1 MQKLIKISAL
11 SLISLLVLSG
21 CGKQAAQPAKTS
33 SSSKSSQV
41 VKVASSK
48 ASSSQSS
55 QSVTKTKTTKSA
67 KTDTV
72 GDALANLTT
81 KLPED
86 TATQNNNELT
96 YSRFYQSNQ
105 HWYWELSSSKRG
117 VFAEGQVK
125 SLSKQNDGYLLSMQ
139 SNAGQ
144 QYQLQ
149 LTWLDDQHQSYQVQT
164 SYLNISGKYSADYA
178 NQSSQSSANNS
189 NVDTKNLTQSQVI
202 DWTWLHIADDYPS
215 NFTTADFSYMFKT
228 EKDGT
233 LTVDIYENH
242 DTKNMREAGGAPEV
256 AHRAGTFRINAKGEL
271 ESYDVLDGGSYKVVA
286 TQYGE

>member
-189 NVDTKNLTQSQVI
+189 NVDTKNLTEDQLI
-202 DWTWLHIADDYPS
+202 DWAWLHYAPNVTS
-215 NFTTADFSYMFKT
+215 GFGREDFLFMFNQ
-228 EKDGT
+228 EDDGT
-233 LTVDIYENH
+233 VSVDIRENH
-242 DTKNMREAGGAPEV
+242 DSKHMRAAHMARSVAPRV
-256 AHRAGTFRINAKGEL
+256 ATYRVNAKGEL
-271 ESYDVLDGGSYKVVA
+271 ESYDVAHNSYKVVA